1 MGIKYKRAKNDNDE
15 IVNIEE
21 VTPEMRNATKFTC
34 ISCGNELLA
43 CLGSKNQHYFRHK
56 TEVDCNPETYL
67 HKMGKY
73 TFVKAYR
80 ECLAHGKPFNIT
92 LKQKV
97 ACVKEE
103 NCQVRHSFGDI
114 PDVCS
119 TYEWRNFDLTQYY
132 DCVAEEEHVE
142 SFVADILLKRSKDDQ
157 PILVE
162 IMVSH
167 ACEESKIQS
176 GFRIIEI
183 ELNKE
188 EDLDLIESCQL
199 KQTEL
204 SDNDYFKTN
213 RNKNRKNEEE
223 APIIRF
229 YNFHDAK
236 KELLNCH
243 EVHQFAIYKNNP
255 SHFSLNEIV
264 LCGEKDKMIE
274 RHRNENKL
282 LYEILFYGG
291 VSLDERFVFV
301 PQGNEIFM
309 VETQADERFAFGV
322 SKAFERGFKIR
333 NCFLCRYHAR
343 NENRFT
349 EEEDKPIFCKAYKK
363 LQTTPQCH
371 STQAINCKAF
381 VPDKRVYEDYL
392 SFSDRYPDSYEEIF
406 Y

>member
-1 MGIKYKRAKNDNDE
+1 MGIIKYKRAKNDNDE

-21 VTPEMRNATKFTC
+21 VTPEKRKLSKFTC
-34 ISCGNELLA
+34 ISCGNELSA
-43 CLGSKNQHYFRHK
+43 CLGSKNQHHFRHK

-92 LKQKV
+92 LKQNV
-97 ACVKEE
+97 PCAKEE
-103 NCQVRHSFGDI
+103 SCQVRHFFGDNSEA
-114 PDVCS
+114 CNK
-119 TYEWRNFDLTQYY
+119 YEWKNFDLTQYY
-132 DCVAEEEHVE
+132 DSVAEEEKVG
-142 SFVADILLKRSKDDQ
+142 SFVADILLKGSKPYP

-167 ACEESKIQS
+167 ACEERKIQS
-176 GFRIIEI
+176 GYRIIEI

-188 EDLDLIESCQL
+188 EDLELIESYQL

-204 SDNDYFKTN
+204 SDSDYFKTN
-213 RNKNRKNEEE
+213 RRKNRKNEEE

-243 EVHQFAIYKNNP
+243 EVHQFAIYKNKP
-255 SHFSLNEIV
+255 SHFSLNETV

-282 LYEILFYGG
+282 LYEILFYDVGLWQG
-291 VSLDERFVFV
+291 DSFVF
-301 PQGNEIFM
+301 
-309 VETQADERFAFGV
+309 GV
-322 SKAFERGFKIR
+322 AKAFERGFKIR

-349 EEEDKPIFCKAYKK
+349 QEEDKPIFCKLYKK
-363 LQTTPQCH
+363 LQTKPQCH
-371 STQAINCKAF
+371 STQAIDCSAF
-381 VPDKRVYEDYL
+381 VPDKRAYGYYL
-392 SFSDRYPDSYEEIF
+392 SWGTWDSYSDSYEELF

>member
-1 MGIKYKRAKNDNDE
+1 MGVKYKRAKNDNDE
-15 IVNIEE
+15 IVNIGE
-21 VTPEMRNATKFTC
+21 VTPEMRKATRFTC
-34 ISCGNELLA
+34 ISCGNELSA

-255 SHFSLNEIV
+255 SHFCLNETV

-274 RHRNENKL
+274 RHRKENNL

-291 VSLDERFVFV
+291 FSLDERFVFWDDGFV
-301 PQGNEIFM
+301 Y
-309 VETQADERFAFGV
+309 ETNADERFAFGV
-322 SKAFERGFKIR
+322 AKAFERGFKIR
-333 NCFLCRYHAR
+333 NCFLCRYHAF
-343 NENRFT
+343 NWHT
-349 EEEDKPIFCKAYKK
+349 CPQEEEYEPIICKAYKK
-363 LQTTPQCH
+363 LQTKRLCY
-371 STQAINCKAF
+371 STQAINCRAF
-381 VPDKRVYEDYL
+381 VPDKRAYEKYL
-392 SFSDRYPDSYEEIF
+392 LTSECESDSYKEII

>member
-21 VTPEMRNATKFTC
+21 VTPETRKATRFTC
-34 ISCGNELLA
+34 ISCGNELSA
-43 CLGSKNQHYFRHK
+43 CLGSKNQHHFRHK

-73 TFVKAYR
+73 TFIKVYR
-80 ECLAHGKPFNIT
+80 ECLAQGKPFNIT

-97 ACVKEE
+97 TCVKEKD
-103 NCQVRHSFGDI
+103 CQVKHSFGDI

-119 TYEWRNFDLTQYY
+119 TYEWKDFDLTQYY

-167 ACEESKIQS
+167 ACEEDKIKS
-176 GFRIIEI
+176 GYRIIEI
-183 ELNKE
+183 KLNKE
-188 EDLDLIESCQL
+188 DDLELIESCQL

-204 SDNDYFKTN
+204 SDSDYFKTD
-213 RNKNRKNEEE
+213 RRKNRKNEEE
-223 APIIRF
+223 GPIVRF

-236 KELLNCH
+236 EKLLNRL

-255 SHFSLNEIV
+255 SHFRLNETV
-264 LCGEKDKMIE
+264 RCGEVDKMLE
-274 RHRNENKL
+274 RQRKENNL
-282 LYEILFYGG
+282 LYEILLYDG
-291 VSLDERFVFV
+291 VSPDERFVF
-301 PQGNEIFM
+301 G
-309 VETQADERFAFGV
+309 TQVDKRFVFGV
-322 SKAFERGFKIR
+322 AKAFERGFMIR
-333 NCFLCRYHAR
+333 NCFLCQHHALNPYR
-343 NENRFT
+343 AT
-349 EEEDKPIFCKAYKK
+349 EEEYKPIFCK
-363 LQTTPQCH
+363 LHNGLHTIPQCH
-371 STQAINCKAF
+371 STRAINCIAF
-381 VPDKRVYEDYL
+381 VPDKSAYGYYL
-392 SFSDRYPDSYEEIF
+392 QQSGRYPYDYEEIF

>member
-15 IVNIEE
+15 IVNIGE
-21 VTPEMRNATKFTC
+21 VTPEMRKATRFTC
-34 ISCGNELLA
+34 ISCGNELSA

-73 TFVKAYR
+73 TFIKVYR
-80 ECLAHGKPFNIT
+80 ECLAQGKPFNIT

-97 ACVKEE
+97 TCVKEKD
-103 NCQVRHSFGDI
+103 CQVKHSFGDI

-119 TYEWRNFDLTQYY
+119 TYEWKDFDLTQYY

-167 ACEESKIQS
+167 ACEENKIKS
-176 GFRIIEI
+176 GYRIIEI
-183 ELNKE
+183 KLNKE
-188 EDLDLIESCQL
+188 DDLELIESCQL

-204 SDNDYFKTN
+204 SDSDYFKTD
-213 RNKNRKNEEE
+213 RRKNRKNEEE
-223 APIIRF
+223 GPIVRF

-236 KELLNCH
+236 EKLLNRH

-255 SHFSLNEIV
+255 SRFCLNETV

-274 RHRNENKL
+274 RHRNENNL
-282 LYEILFYGG
+282 LYEILFYDVGLWEG
-291 VSLDERFVFV
+291 NSFVF
-301 PQGNEIFM
+301 
-309 VETQADERFAFGV
+309 GV
-322 SKAFERGFKIR
+322 AKAFERGFKIR

-349 EEEDKPIFCKAYKK
+349 QEEDKPIFCKLYNK
-363 LQTTPQCH
+363 LQTKPQCH
-371 STQAINCKAF
+371 STQAIDCSAF
-381 VPDKRVYEDYL
+381 VPDKRAYGYYL
-392 SFSDRYPDSYEEIF
+392 SWGTGDSYSDSYEEIF